1 MSGFTFER
9 RELKY
14 RITDAQRAALE
25 AAFGTRMVPDEH
37 GESTICNIYYDTPDY
52 RLIRASLEKP
62 AYKEKLRLRSYGV
75 AEPGGEVFLELKK
88 KYKGIVYKRRIT
100 LPEDAAGEF
109 IAGRAPLG
117 EHGQIGREIEYFTS
131 IYAPLRPAVH
141 LSYERSAWFSREDRD
156 LRITFDRNI
165 RFRREDV
172 SLTLPA
178 AGRRILPEGES
189 LMEIKAT
196 ASLPPRLPP
205 GSFSCFSPRRSRW
218 DLSLRLSTHAA
229 ATAQR
234 ALPSRSH
241 CCRASCAL

>member
-1 MSGFTFER
+1 MNGYTFER

-25 AAFGTRMVPDEH
+25 AAFGARMVPDEH
-37 GESTICNIYYDTPDY
+37 GESTICNIYYDTADHQ
-52 RLIRASLEKP
+52 LIRASLEKP

-75 AEPGGEVFLELKK
+75 TEPGGEVFLELKK

-117 EHGQIGREIEYFTS
+117 EHGQIGREIEYFTAF
-131 IYAPLRPAVH
+131 YAPLLPAVH

-156 LRITFDRNI
+156 LRITFDKNI
-165 RFRREDV
+165 RFRQVDV

-178 AGRRILPEGES
+178 GGRRILPEGES
-189 LMEIKAT
+189 LMEIKA
-196 ASLPPRLPP
+196 
-205 GSFSCFSPRRSRW
+205 
-218 DLSLRLSTHAA
+218 AA
-229 ATAQR
+229 ALPLWLVSELDTLGIYQSTFSKYGEAYKAILAGAQKTFGGKTA
-234 ALPSRSH
+234 
-241 CCRASCAL
+241 

>member
-1 MSGFTFER
+1 MNGYTFER

-25 AAFGTRMVPDEH
+25 AAFGARMVPDEY
-37 GESTICNIYYDTPDY
+37 GESTICNIYYDTADY

-75 AEPGGEVFLELKK
+75 TEQGGKVFLELKK

-117 EHGQIGREIEYFTS
+117 EHGQIGREIEYFTAF
-131 IYAPLRPAVH
+131 YAPLLPAVH

-156 LRITFDRNI
+156 LRITFDKNI
-165 RFRREDV
+165 RFRQEDV

-178 AGRRILPEGES
+178 GGRRILPEGES
-189 LMEIKAT
+189 LMEIKA
-196 ASLPPRLPP
+196 
-205 GSFSCFSPRRSRW
+205 
-218 DLSLRLSTHAA
+218 AA
-229 ATAQR
+229 ALPLWLVSELDTLGIFQSTFSKYGEAYKAILAGAQKTFGGKTA
-234 ALPSRSH
+234 
-241 CCRASCAL
+241 

>member
-1 MSGFTFER
+1 MNGYTFER

-25 AAFGTRMVPDEH
+25 AAFGARMVPDEH
-37 GESTICNIYYDTPDY
+37 GESTICNIYYDTADY

-75 AEPGGEVFLELKK
+75 TEPGGEVFPELKK

-117 EHGQIGREIEYFTS
+117 EHGQIGREIEYFTAF
-131 IYAPLRPAVH
+131 YALLFPAVH

-156 LRITFDRNI
+156 LRITFDKNI
-165 RFRREDV
+165 RFRQEDV

-178 AGRRILPEGES
+178 GGRRILPEGES
-189 LMEIKAT
+189 LMEIKA
-196 ASLPPRLPP
+196 
-205 GSFSCFSPRRSRW
+205 
-218 DLSLRLSTHAA
+218 AA
-229 ATAQR
+229 ALPLWLVSELDTLGIYQSTFSKYGEAYKAILAGAQKTFGGKTA
-234 ALPSRSH
+234 
-241 CCRASCAL
+241 

>member
-1 MSGFTFER
+1 MNGYTFER

-25 AAFGTRMVPDEH
+25 AAFGARMVPDEH
-37 GESTICNIYYDTPDY
+37 GESTICNIYYDTADY

-75 AEPGGEVFLELKK
+75 TEPGGEVFLELKK

-117 EHGQIGREIEYFTS
+117 EHGQIGREIEYFTAF
-131 IYAPLRPAVH
+131 YAPLLPAVH

-156 LRITFDRNI
+156 LRITFDKNI
-165 RFRREDV
+165 RFRQEDV

-178 AGRRILPEGES
+178 GGRRILPEGES
-189 LMEIKAT
+189 LMEIKA
-196 ASLPPRLPP
+196 
-205 GSFSCFSPRRSRW
+205 
-218 DLSLRLSTHAA
+218 AA
-229 ATAQR
+229 ALPLWLVSELDTLGIYQSTFSKYREAYKAILAGAQKTFEGKTA
-234 ALPSRSH
+234 
-241 CCRASCAL
+241 